1 MTYLQNRKSACIVF
15 IIVFGLLIGPFPSL
29 SMAEKIRI
37 KALAIPLADHYAA
50 IVAYEKYRNA
60 MVHADF
66 QLQFLPGP
74 HLVRAYFNSEPDADI
89 AFNVCPMVMDMFAEK
104 PNFRWVSQI
113 HRDGNCLCINQVMAQ
128 KIQLPADKRNRKPD
142 AQIARAF
149 IQYKQD
155 SDQPVICA
163 IPSPLATHATI
174 LYKYLKDNKIQL
186 VQRDNGTTPVITRII
201 KPTQSPNF
209 LRKSAVRNRP
219 AVFEQSLPW
228 GEIAESGGFG
238 TVGWYSK
245 DVMQHPN
252 GHVECII
259 IAKDDVIRDKR
270 RALQEVI
277 DYIHQA
283 GRDIEAARQAG
294 GEAMDA
300 VIRMIQTH
308 IPSHSSDAIRES
320 LRPDL
325 MVINYRHLGVDKD
338 AKWSIRQIMD
348 LAVEAGFLKCEIDI
362 DALADESFSTNTQ

>member
-1 MTYLQNRKSACIVF
+1 MVIMIAC
-15 IIVFGLLIGPFPSL
+15 GLLIGPFTPL
-29 SMAEKIRI
+29 SMAKKVRI

-50 IVAYEKYRNA
+50 IVAYEKYRDT
-60 MVHADF
+60 MVYADF

-74 HLVRAYFNSEPDADI
+74 HLVRAYFTSEPDADI
-89 AFNVCPMVMDMFAEK
+89 AFNVCPMVMDMFDEK
-104 PNFRWVSQI
+104 PNFRWVSLI
-113 HRDGNCLCINQVMAQ
+113 HRDGNCLCINQLIDQ
-128 KIQLPADKRNRKPD
+128 KVRLPADKRNRKPD
-142 AQIARAF
+142 ARIARAF

-155 SDQPVICA
+155 RNQPVICA
-163 IPSPLATHATI
+163 IPSRLATHATI

-186 VQRDNGTTPVITRII
+186 IQRDNGTTPVITRII

-209 LRKSAVRNRP
+209 LRKSAVRNQP
-219 AVFEQSLPW
+219 AAFEQSLPW

-259 IAKDDVIRDKR
+259 IAKDEVIRDKR
-270 RALQEVI
+270 LALQEVI

-283 GRDIEAARQAG
+283 GRDIESARQAG

-300 VIRMIQTH
+300 IIGMIQTH

-325 MVINYRHLGVDKD
+325 MVINYNHLGVDEN

-348 LAVEAGFLKCEIDI
+348 LAVEAGFLKRKIDI
-362 DALADESFSTNTQ
+362 SALADESFSTKIK